1 MFMTMLLFGGI
12 ATISGSMI
20 GAAAITVMT
29 ELLQQFAAYQT
40 LIYAA
45 LILIVLFLLPNGTVG
60 LVSKISALFKKQR
73 QKQKTGKEK
82 ALQ

>member
-1 MFMTMLLFGGI
+1 MR
-12 ATISGSMI
+12 
-20 GAAAITVMT
+20 
-29 ELLQQFAAYQT
+29 QQFAAYQT